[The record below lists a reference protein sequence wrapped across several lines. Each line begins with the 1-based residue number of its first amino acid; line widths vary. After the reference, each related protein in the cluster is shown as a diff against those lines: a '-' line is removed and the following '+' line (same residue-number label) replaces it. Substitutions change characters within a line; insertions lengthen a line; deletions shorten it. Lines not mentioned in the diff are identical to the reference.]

1 VPPSVEVGAGVVGS
15 TDVGSAVGASADVGS
30 VVVWTT
36 EVGSPVGCKID
47 EGSPVDAEASV
58 TVGVALGATVCSAS
72 VDVVGVDW
80 STEPVGDD
88 EEP

>member
-1 VPPSVEVGAGVVGS
+1 
-15 TDVGSAVGASADVGS
+15 
-30 VVVWTT
+30 
-36 EVGSPVGCKID
+36 VGSPVDCRVDK
-47 EGSPVDAEASV
+47 GSLVEAAASV

-88 EEP
+88 EEPSVGATVWVVSWIGVLGDEVEASVVVAGAVD

>member
-1 VPPSVEVGAGVVGS
+1 M
-15 TDVGSAVGASADVGS
+15 
-30 VVVWTT
+30 
-36 EVGSPVGCKID
+36 
-47 EGSPVDAEASV
+47 DAEASV

-88 EEP
+88 EEPSVGVTVWVVSWIGVLGDDVEASVVVAGAVD